1 MVSSLIPSWKI
12 EGEKLEAVT
21 DYIFLGC
28 KITMDSETTMKS
40 NVLAIW
46 KESCNK
52 PRQCIKTKQNKTHH
66 FASKGPNTQSCGLSK
81 SCVV

>member
-21 DYIFLGC
+21 FSWAAKSLW
-28 KITMDSETTMKS
+28 TVTTAMKS

-52 PRQCIKTKQNKTHH
+52 PRQFIKTKQNKTPH
-66 FASKGPNTQSCGLSK
+66 FASKGPNTQSCGLPK